1 MESNRSKNI
10 SIRYLLIFLACSLS
24 LSLRAEDIKIEGITY
39 RYEKGNS
46 EASVNGGDKSLNHVI
61 ILPSFICDGNSYKV
75 TSIGRSAFSGCSGLT
90 SVTIPNSVTSIG
102 QGAFSDCSGL
112 TSVTI
117 PNSVTSIGWS
127 AFRGCSGLTSVTIPN
142 SVTSIGYC
150 AFDGCSGLTSVTIP
164 NSVTSIGG
172 FAFADCSGLTSI
184 EIPNSVT
191 SIGDGT
197 ALMGCSRLYSI
208 KLPKCFPG
216 IYNKKWGSY
225 NLDGTNVYYL
235 AGEYEQKS
243 SDFPNLF
250 LRDDAENHK
259 RLWGI
264 AKIIKTSLTDSLEM
278 ANYLSGLTIT
288 NPRVL
293 IVPKGCYDYAVESIA
308 QEMEGLTI
316 IEDHNMQF
324 SITSWEDDLW
334 KLAQKAYA
342 QLNESSQLSSF
353 TYLRTDVQNRI
364 KNMLQDCTA
373 LQKGRE
379 KEGAFS
385 RYDVTYKC
393 LSLYNENLCL
403 MLPLLVNVQEL
414 NEWEELLYIDEKL
427 YSDFNMAYQDALCCI
442 NEHPLL
448 ISQEYKKMQMLYDA
462 ALAACNGIRNF
473 YSDLRNLLQLADS
486 LKKNEWYVKVP
497 DSQKTA
503 LDQAIEDAQTIVD
516 ESEYDASLQPIKTTL
531 QNVYDGVLA
540 WNRLNNLLQL
550 VDTLKKVVWYDK
562 VADAQK
568 AALDQAVGNVQTI
581 INEQKYEGNWV
592 QAETSLQSAYQSA
605 IISGFQE
612 LVSQVKSYTETDIAN
627 IYPYLD
633 GKKVLN
639 EVMAQAM
646 AELNTDN
653 YSSMLQIADSLQA
666 TFDNVKI
673 EAEKY
678 NAELQSAKQNANQL
692 VTDAITLQNETYKD
706 FYAYLDADIRNSLD
720 ETIKTAQ
727 QKVAGYDK
735 NAIVQATN
743 SLQAAYDNV
752 KTEAEK
758 YNAELQS
765 AKQNAN
771 QLLTNAHT
779 LLNETYKDIYA
790 YLDANNRSTLD
801 NAIKTTEQEIA
812 GYDKNEIVQATNSL
826 QTAYDNVKTEAENYN
841 AELQSA
847 KWNANQILTNAHTLQ
862 NETYKDIYI
871 YLDANNR
878 STLDNAIKTT
888 EQEIAGYDKNA
899 IMQAV
904 DNLEKAYKNI
914 CDDAKSYAD
923 NIRSKRIM
931 LFDEISKASQLK
943 NAQNETYFYRL
954 DEEFQNNYEQA
965 LQNANDCSDSYSI
978 TDVVKAK
985 ENLSEICSNI
995 LGMYDYMIK
1004 NDNLMTQLNEL
1015 PQKYPYS
1022 YEAIDSTYK
1031 KQIDKAIQNA
1041 SKKAAS
1047 IAQLQQAFQQMQLL
1061 YDSTLAMI
1069 NDLQDQHFDNNS
1081 LERISKL
1088 IGRNGMG
1095 RETFDMGFD
1104 YYSNGMVTDSS
1115 QVIYTN
1121 NNAFYTYLRLEE
1133 NYSRRLLQ
1141 KGDYVDIRL
1150 DNNLDHS
1157 CLMLVAKPDVSY
1169 SPMQL
1174 KVYFKNSIDN
1184 KWECIKNWEAT
1195 SDFLPLHGF
1204 TCVFDFNK
1212 ITKNINTKYMRL
1224 EYVGEKKCNM
1234 SYLMLYRRDDLMD
1247 DEDYQRCDSM
1257 IPLLRSQVEKN
1268 DVQRSLTK
1276 EMEELTSNFIDDAQG
1291 SATYVDFRQHAYA
1304 SFMPDEDIL
1313 ISDVAKDAN
1322 VICAVDGKVYRRTVE
1337 ANNDAYLVKGC
1348 PVILHGTLGSCINLQ
1363 RKFGGSLGQPVD
1375 TTGNILKISK
1385 ESDSVDGGYVFEQGK
1400 FNHTD
1405 YQVFENAGIAYFKFG
1420 NLNLGESFNIEE
1432 LEEVR
1437 PVVSPVSTVTDNHT
1451 ELRVYDIS
1459 GRYIPVKELGKLP
1472 AGAYIVNGKKVVVK

>member
-1 MESNRSKNI
+1 M
-10 SIRYLLIFLACSLS
+10 
-24 LSLRAEDIKIEGITY
+24 
-39 RYEKGNS
+39 
-46 EASVNGGDKSLNHVI
+46 
-61 ILPSFICDGNSYKV
+61 
-75 TSIGRSAFSGCSGLT
+75 TSIN
-90 SVTIPNSVTSIG
+90 IPNSVTSIG
-102 QGAFSDCSGL
+102 SDSFVGCRGL
-112 TSVTI
+112 TSI
-117 PNSVTSIGWS
+117 NLPNSVISIGDNAFLSCTSLTSIE
-127 AFRGCSGLTSVTIPN
+127 
-142 SVTSIGYC
+142 
-150 AFDGCSGLTSVTIP
+150 IP

-172 FAFADCSGLTSI
+172 RAFSNCSGLTSI

-191 SIGDGT
+191 SIADGT

-216 IYNKKWGSY
+216 IYTKWGSD

-243 SDFPNLF
+243 SDFPNLL
-250 LRDDAENHK
+250 LRDNAENHK
-259 RLWGI
+259 RLWDG
-264 AKIIKTSLTDSLEM
+264 AKIIKTSLTDSLEL

-288 NPRVL
+288 NPQVL
-293 IVPKGCYDYAVESIA
+293 IVPTGCHDYAVESLA
-308 QEMEGLTI
+308 RDFEGLSI
-316 IEDHNMQF
+316 IEDQNMQF

-334 KLAQKAYA
+334 KLAKGAYA
-342 QLNESSQLSSF
+342 QLNEITQSSSF
-353 TYLRTDVQNRI
+353 TSLRTDLQNRI
-364 KNMLQDCTA
+364 KDMLRDCTT
-373 LQKGRE
+373 LQKDRE
-379 KEGAFS
+379 KRGNFS
-385 RYDVTYKC
+385 RYNVTYTC

-403 MLPLLVNVQEL
+403 MLPLLLKAQEL
-414 NEWEELLYIDEKL
+414 HGEEELLYIDEKV
-427 YSDFNMAYQDALCCI
+427 YSDFNTAYQDAFNCI
-442 NEHPLL
+442 KEHPLL
-448 ISQEYKKMQMLYDA
+448 ITKQEIKKMQMSYDA

-497 DSQKTA
+497 DSQKAA
-503 LDQAIEDAQTIVD
+503 LNQAIEDAQTIVD
-516 ESEYDASLQPIKTTL
+516 EEEYDASLQSIKTTL

-581 INEQKYEGNWV
+581 INEQNYEGNWV

-605 IISGFQE
+605 IKTGFQE

-666 TFDNVKI
+666 TFDDVKI

-706 FYAYLDADIRNSLD
+706 IYAYLDADIRNSLDETIKTAQQKVAGYDKNAIVQATDSLQTAYGNVKIEAEKYNAELQSAKQNANQFVTDAITLQNETYKDIYAYLDADIRNSLD

-743 SLQAAYDNV
+743 SLQAACDNV
-752 KTEAEK
+752 KIEVEK

-765 AKQNAN
+765 AKQNARD
-771 QLLTNAHT
+771 LLSKAKSLRKASFSYKNYNYQDISPYLNAVT
-779 LLNETYKDIYA
+779 RETF
-790 YLDANNRSTLD
+790 D
-801 NAIKTTEQEIA
+801 NAIEMAEQEI
-812 GYDKNEIVQATNSL
+812 VS
-826 QTAYDNVKTEAENYN
+826 
-841 AELQSA
+841 
-847 KWNANQILTNAHTLQ
+847 
-862 NETYKDIYI
+862 
-871 YLDANNR
+871 
-878 STLDNAIKTT
+878 
-888 EQEIAGYDKNA
+888 YDKNA
-899 IMQAV
+899 IVQV
-904 DNLEKAYKNI
+904 TDDLREAYH
-914 CDDAKSYAD
+914 
-923 NIRSKRIM
+923 NIRNEADSYVSNLVNEKYG
-931 LFDEISKASQLK
+931 LSDEQNRAYELK
-943 NAQNETYFYRL
+943 NTTNETYFYRL

-965 LQNANDCSDSYSI
+965 LQNANDCSDSYSVA
-978 TDVVKAK
+978 DVVKAK

-1022 YEAIDSTYK
+1022 YETIDSTYK
-1031 KQIDKAIQNA
+1031 KQIDEAIQNA
-1041 SKKAAS
+1041 SKKATS
-1047 IAQLQQAFQQMQLL
+1047 IAQLQQTFQQMQLL
-1061 YDSTLAMI
+1061 YDSTLVLI
-1069 NDLQDQHFDNNS
+1069 NDLQDKHFDNNS
-1081 LERISKL
+1081 LERISNL
-1088 IGRNGMG
+1088 IYRNGMG
-1095 RETFDMGFD
+1095 RETFDMGYD
-1104 YYSNGMVTDSS
+1104 YYSYGMVTDFS
-1115 QVIYTN
+1115 QVISTN
-1121 NNAFYTYLRLEE
+1121 NNRFYTYLLLER
-1133 NYSRRLLQ
+1133 NYNSGSFLQ

-1157 CLMLVAKPDVSY
+1157 CLMLVAKPNDSY

-1195 SDFLPLHGF
+1195 SEFLPLHGF

-1212 ITKNINTKYMRL
+1212 ITKNIDTKYIRL
-1224 EYVGEKKCNM
+1224 EYVGEKKCDM
-1234 SYLMLYRRDDLMD
+1234 SYLMFYRRDDLMD
-1247 DEDYQRCDSM
+1247 DDDYQRCDSM
-1257 IPLLRSQVEKN
+1257 MPLLRSQVEKN

-1276 EMEELTSNFIDDAQG
+1276 EMEELTNNFIDDAQG
-1291 SATYVDFRQHAYA
+1291 SATFVDFRQHAYA

-1322 VICAVDGKVYRRTVE
+1322 VVCEVDGQVYRRKVT
-1337 ANNDAYLVKGC
+1337 ANDGAYLVKGS
-1348 PVILHGTLGSCINLQ
+1348 PVILHGSLGSCINLQ
-1363 RKFGGSLGQPVD
+1363 RKTGGILGQPVD

-1400 FNHTD
+1400 FYHTD

-1451 ELRVYDIS
+1451 ELRVYDVG
-1459 GRYIPVKELGKLP
+1459 GRYIPVKELDKLP

>member
-1 MESNRSKNI
+1 ME
-10 SIRYLLIFLACSLS
+10 Y
-24 LSLRAEDIKIEGITY
+24 
-39 RYEKGNS
+39 
-46 EASVNGGDKSLNHVI
+46 
-61 ILPSFICDGNSYKV
+61 
-75 TSIGRSAFSGCSGLT
+75 
-90 SVTIPNSVTSIG
+90 
-102 QGAFSDCSGL
+102 
-112 TSVTI
+112 
-117 PNSVTSIGWS
+117 
-127 AFRGCSGLTSVTIPN
+127 
-142 SVTSIGYC
+142 
-150 AFDGCSGLTSVTIP
+150 
-164 NSVTSIGG
+164 
-172 FAFADCSGLTSI
+172 
-184 EIPNSVT
+184 
-191 SIGDGT
+191 
-197 ALMGCSRLYSI
+197 
-208 KLPKCFPG
+208 
-216 IYNKKWGSY
+216 GSY

-243 SDFPNLF
+243 SDFPNLL
-250 LRDDAENHK
+250 LRDNAENHK
-259 RLWGI
+259 RLWDG
-264 AKIIKTSLTDSLEM
+264 AKIIKTSLTDSLEL

-288 NPRVL
+288 NPQVL
-293 IVPKGCYDYAVESIA
+293 IVPTGCYDYVVKSKTREF
-308 QEMEGLTI
+308 EGLTI

-324 SITSWEDDLW
+324 SITSWKDDLW

-353 TYLRTDVQNRI
+353 TSLRADLQNSI
-364 KNMLQDCTA
+364 KNMLQDCAA
-373 LQKGRE
+373 LQKDRE
-379 KEGAFS
+379 GGALS
-385 RYDVTYKC
+385 RYNVTYTC
-393 LSLYNENLCL
+393 LSLYDENLCL
-403 MLPLLVNVQEL
+403 MLSLLHKAQEL
-414 NEWEELLYIDEKL
+414 HGGEEFLYIDEKV
-427 YSDFNMAYQDALCCI
+427 YSDFNTAYQDAFNCI
-442 NEHPLL
+442 KEHPML
-448 ISQEYKKMQMLYDA
+448 ITKQEIKKMQGPYDA

-473 YSDLRNLLQLADS
+473 YTDLRNLLQLADS
-486 LKKNEWYVKVP
+486 LKNNEWYVKVP

-516 ESEYDASLQPIKTTL
+516 EGEYDASLQPIKTTL

-605 IISGFQE
+605 IKTGFQE

-653 YSSMLQIADSLQA
+653 YSSKLQIADSLQA
-666 TFDNVKI
+666 AYDNVKI

-692 VTDAITLQNETYKD
+692 VTDAFTLQNETYKDIYVYLDADIRKVLDGTIKTAQQKVVGYDKNAIVQATDSLQTAYDNVKIETEKYNTELQSAKQNANQFVTDAITLQNETYKD
-706 FYAYLDADIRNSLD
+706 IYAYLDADIRNSLD

-743 SLQAAYDNV
+743 SLQTACDNV
-752 KTEAEK
+752 KIEAEK

-765 AKQNAN
+765 AKQNARD
-771 QLLTNAHT
+771 LLSKAKSLRKASFSYKNYNYQDISPYLNA
-779 LLNETYKDIYA
+779 DIR
-790 YLDANNRSTLD
+790 NTFD
-801 NAIKTTEQEIA
+801 NAIEMAEQEI
-812 GYDKNEIVQATNSL
+812 VS
-826 QTAYDNVKTEAENYN
+826 
-841 AELQSA
+841 
-847 KWNANQILTNAHTLQ
+847 
-862 NETYKDIYI
+862 
-871 YLDANNR
+871 
-878 STLDNAIKTT
+878 
-888 EQEIAGYDKNA
+888 YDKNA
-899 IMQAV
+899 IVQAV
-904 DNLEKAYKNI
+904 DNLEKAYKNVY
-914 CDDAKSYAD
+914 DDAKSYANNISFEQNGLD
-923 NIRSKRIM
+923 NEKR
-931 LFDEISKASQLK
+931 KASQLK

-1004 NDNLMTQLNEL
+1004 SDNLIAQLNEL

-1047 IAQLQQAFQQMQLL
+1047 IAQLQQVFQQMQLL
-1061 YDSTLAMI
+1061 YDSTLVLI
-1069 NDLQDQHFDNNS
+1069 NDLQDKHFDNNS
-1081 LERISKL
+1081 LERISNL
-1088 IGRNGMG
+1088 IYRNGMG
-1095 RETFDMGFD
+1095 RETFDMGYD
-1104 YYSNGMVTDSS
+1104 YYSHGMVTDFS
-1115 QVIYTN
+1115 QVISTN
-1121 NNAFYTYLRLEE
+1121 NNRFYTYLLLERK
-1133 NYSRRLLQ
+1133 YDSGSFLQ

-1157 CLMLVAKPDVSY
+1157 CLMLVAKPNDSY

-1195 SDFLPLHGF
+1195 SEFLPLHGF

-1212 ITKNINTKYMRL
+1212 ITKNIDTKYIRL
-1224 EYVGEKKCNM
+1224 EYVGEKECDM
-1234 SYLMLYRRDDLMD
+1234 SYLMFYRRDDLMD
-1247 DEDYQRCDSM
+1247 DDDYQRCDSM

-1322 VICAVDGKVYRRTVE
+1322 VVCEVDGQVYRRTVT
-1337 ANNDAYLVKGC
+1337 ADDGACLVKGS
-1348 PVILHGTLGSCINLQ
+1348 PVILHGSLGSCINLQ
-1363 RKFGGSLGQPVD
+1363 RKSGGILGQPVD

-1400 FNHTD
+1400 FYHTD

-1437 PVVSPVSTVTDNHT
+1437 PVVSPVSTVTDNRT
-1451 ELRVYDIS
+1451 ELRVYDVS
-1459 GRYIPVKELGKLP
+1459 GRYIPVKELDKLP

>member
-1 MESNRSKNI
+1 M
-10 SIRYLLIFLACSLS
+10 
-24 LSLRAEDIKIEGITY
+24 
-39 RYEKGNS
+39 
-46 EASVNGGDKSLNHVI
+46 
-61 ILPSFICDGNSYKV
+61 
-75 TSIGRSAFSGCSGLT
+75 
-90 SVTIPNSVTSIG
+90 
-102 QGAFSDCSGL
+102 
-112 TSVTI
+112 
-117 PNSVTSIGWS
+117 
-127 AFRGCSGLTSVTIPN
+127 
-142 SVTSIGYC
+142 
-150 AFDGCSGLTSVTIP
+150 
-164 NSVTSIGG
+164 
-172 FAFADCSGLTSI
+172 TSI

-191 SIGDGT
+191 SIADGT

-216 IYNKKWGSY
+216 IYTKWGSD

-243 SDFPNLF
+243 SDFPNLL
-250 LRDDAENHK
+250 LRDDVENHK
-259 RLWGI
+259 RLWDG

-278 ANYLSGLTIT
+278 VNYLSGLTIT
-288 NPRVL
+288 NPQVL
-293 IVPKGCYDYAVESIA
+293 IVPKGCYDYAVESVA

-373 LQKGRE
+373 LQKDRE
-379 KEGAFS
+379 KEGALS

-427 YSDFNMAYQDALCCI
+427 YSDFNMAYQDALYCI

-448 ISQEYKKMQMLYDA
+448 IRQEYKKMQMSYDA

-473 YSDLRNLLQLADS
+473 YTDLRNLLQLADS

-503 LDQAIEDAQTIVD
+503 LDQAIENAQTIVD

-531 QNVYDGVLA
+531 QNAYDAVLA
-540 WNRLNNLLQL
+540 WNLNNLLQL
-550 VDTLKKVVWYDK
+550 ADTLKKTAWYGK

-568 AALDQAVGNVQTI
+568 TALDQAVRNVQTI
-581 INEQKYEGNWV
+581 VNEQNYEGNWV
-592 QAETSLQSAYQSA
+592 QAEASLQSAYQSA
-605 IISGFQE
+605 IKTGFQE

-639 EVMAQAM
+639 EVLAQAM

-653 YSSMLQIADSLQA
+653 YSGMLQTADSLQA
-666 TFDNVKI
+666 AYDNIKIEAEKYNQDLQSARQNANQLVTDAITLQNETYKDIYAYLDADIRNSLDETIKTVQQKIESRYKSAIVQATNSLQTAYDNVKI

-706 FYAYLDADIRNSLD
+706 IYAYLDADIRKVLDETIKTAQQKVAGYDKNAIVQATDSLQTAYDNVKIETEKYNTELQSAKQNANQFVTDAITLQNETYKDIYAYLDADIRNSLD

-743 SLQAAYDNV
+743 SLQAACDNV
-752 KTEAEK
+752 KIEVEK

-765 AKQNAN
+765 AKQNARD
-771 QLLTNAHT
+771 LLSKAKSLRKASFSYKNYNYQDISPYLNA
-779 LLNETYKDIYA
+779 DIR
-790 YLDANNRSTLD
+790 NTFD
-801 NAIKTTEQEIA
+801 NAIETAEQEI
-812 GYDKNEIVQATNSL
+812 VS
-826 QTAYDNVKTEAENYN
+826 
-841 AELQSA
+841 
-847 KWNANQILTNAHTLQ
+847 
-862 NETYKDIYI
+862 
-871 YLDANNR
+871 
-878 STLDNAIKTT
+878 
-888 EQEIAGYDKNA
+888 YDKNA
-899 IMQAV
+899 IVQV
-904 DNLEKAYKNI
+904 TDDLREAYH
-914 CDDAKSYAD
+914 
-923 NIRSKRIM
+923 NIRNEADSYVSNLVNEKYG
-931 LFDEISKASQLK
+931 LSDEQNRAYELK
-943 NAQNETYFYRL
+943 NTTNETYFYRL

-965 LQNANDCSDSYSI
+965 LQNANDCSDSYSVA
-978 TDVVKAK
+978 DVVKAK

-995 LGMYDYMIK
+995 WGMYDYMIK
-1004 NDNLMTQLNEL
+1004 SDNLIAQLNEL

-1195 SDFLPLHGF
+1195 SEFLPLHGF

-1276 EMEELTSNFIDDAQG
+1276 EMEELTNNFIDDAQG
-1291 SATYVDFRQHAYA
+1291 SATFVDFRQHAYA
-1304 SFMPDEDIL
+1304 SFMSDEDIL

-1322 VICAVDGKVYRRTVE
+1322 VICEVDGQVYRRTVE
-1337 ANNDAYLVKGC
+1337 ANNDAYLVKGS

-1363 RKFGGSLGQPVD
+1363 RKSGGTLGQPVD

>member
-1 MESNRSKNI
+1 M
-10 SIRYLLIFLACSLS
+10 
-24 LSLRAEDIKIEGITY
+24 
-39 RYEKGNS
+39 
-46 EASVNGGDKSLNHVI
+46 
-61 ILPSFICDGNSYKV
+61 
-75 TSIGRSAFSGCSGLT
+75 TSIGSDAFVGCRGLT
-90 SVTIPNSVTSIG
+90 SINLPNSVTSIG
-102 QGAFSDCSGL
+102 DNAFLSCTSL
-112 TSVTI
+112 TSI
-117 PNSVTSIGWS
+117 E
-127 AFRGCSGLTSVTIPN
+127 
-142 SVTSIGYC
+142 
-150 AFDGCSGLTSVTIP
+150 IP

-172 FAFADCSGLTSI
+172 RAFSNCSGLTSI

-191 SIGDGT
+191 SIADGT

-216 IYNKKWGSY
+216 IYTKWGSD

-243 SDFPNLF
+243 SDFPNLL
-250 LRDDAENHK
+250 LRDNAENHK
-259 RLWGI
+259 RLWDG
-264 AKIIKTSLTDSLEM
+264 AKIIKTSLTDSLEL

-288 NPRVL
+288 NPQVL
-293 IVPKGCYDYAVESIA
+293 IVPTGCHDYAVESLA
-308 QEMEGLTI
+308 RDFEGLSI
-316 IEDHNMQF
+316 IEDQNMQF

-334 KLAQKAYA
+334 KLAKGAYA
-342 QLNESSQLSSF
+342 QLNEITQSSSF
-353 TYLRTDVQNRI
+353 TSLRTDLQNRI
-364 KNMLQDCTA
+364 KDMLRDCTT
-373 LQKGRE
+373 LQKDRE
-379 KEGAFS
+379 KRGNFS
-385 RYDVTYKC
+385 RYNVTYTC

-403 MLPLLVNVQEL
+403 MLPLLLKAQEL
-414 NEWEELLYIDEKL
+414 HGEEELLYIDEKV
-427 YSDFNMAYQDALCCI
+427 YSDFNTAYQDAFNCI
-442 NEHPLL
+442 KEHPLL
-448 ISQEYKKMQMLYDA
+448 ITKQEIKKMQMSYDA

-497 DSQKTA
+497 DSQKAA
-503 LDQAIEDAQTIVD
+503 LNQAIEDAQTIVD
-516 ESEYDASLQPIKTTL
+516 EEEYDASLQSIKTTL

-581 INEQKYEGNWV
+581 VNEQNYEGNWV
-592 QAETSLQSAYQSA
+592 QAEASLQGAYQSA
-605 IISGFQE
+605 IKSGFQE
-612 LVSQVKSYTETDIAN
+612 LVSQVKSYTETDIVN

-706 FYAYLDADIRNSLD
+706 IYAYLDADIRNSLDETIKTAQQKVAGYDKNAIVQATDSLQTAYGNVKIEAEKYNAELQSAKQNANQFVTDAITLQNETYKDIYAYLDADIRNSLD

-743 SLQAAYDNV
+743 SLQAACDNV
-752 KTEAEK
+752 KIEVEK

-765 AKQNAN
+765 AKQNARD
-771 QLLTNAHT
+771 LLSKAKSLRKASFSYKNYNYQDISPYLNAVT
-779 LLNETYKDIYA
+779 RETF
-790 YLDANNRSTLD
+790 D
-801 NAIKTTEQEIA
+801 NAIEMAEQEI
-812 GYDKNEIVQATNSL
+812 VS
-826 QTAYDNVKTEAENYN
+826 
-841 AELQSA
+841 
-847 KWNANQILTNAHTLQ
+847 
-862 NETYKDIYI
+862 
-871 YLDANNR
+871 
-878 STLDNAIKTT
+878 
-888 EQEIAGYDKNA
+888 YDKNA
-899 IMQAV
+899 IVQV
-904 DNLEKAYKNI
+904 TDDLREAYH
-914 CDDAKSYAD
+914 
-923 NIRSKRIM
+923 NIRNEADSYVSNLVNEKYG
-931 LFDEISKASQLK
+931 LSDEQNRAYELK
-943 NAQNETYFYRL
+943 NTTNETYFYRL

-965 LQNANDCSDSYSI
+965 LQNANDCSDSYSVA
-978 TDVVKAK
+978 DVVKAK
-985 ENLSEICSNI
+985 EDLSEICSNI

-1022 YEAIDSTYK
+1022 YETIDSTYK
-1031 KQIDKAIQNA
+1031 KQIDEAIQNA
-1041 SKKAAS
+1041 SKKATS
-1047 IAQLQQAFQQMQLL
+1047 IAQLQQTFQQMQLL
-1061 YDSTLAMI
+1061 YDSTLVLI
-1069 NDLQDQHFDNNS
+1069 NDLQDKHFDNNS
-1081 LERISKL
+1081 LERISNL
-1088 IGRNGMG
+1088 IYRNGMG
-1095 RETFDMGFD
+1095 RETFDMGYD
-1104 YYSNGMVTDSS
+1104 YYSYGMVTDFS
-1115 QVIYTN
+1115 QVISTN
-1121 NNAFYTYLRLEE
+1121 NNRFYTYLLLER
-1133 NYSRRLLQ
+1133 NYNSGSFLQ

-1157 CLMLVAKPDVSY
+1157 CLMLVAKPNDSY

-1195 SDFLPLHGF
+1195 SEFLPLHGF

-1212 ITKNINTKYMRL
+1212 ITKNIDTKYIRL
-1224 EYVGEKKCNM
+1224 EYVGEKKCDM
-1234 SYLMLYRRDDLMD
+1234 SYLMFYRRDDLMD
-1247 DEDYQRCDSM
+1247 DDDYQRCDSM
-1257 IPLLRSQVEKN
+1257 MPLLRSQVEKN

-1276 EMEELTSNFIDDAQG
+1276 EMEELTNNFIDDAQG
-1291 SATYVDFRQHAYA
+1291 SATFVDFRQHAYA

-1322 VICAVDGKVYRRTVE
+1322 VVCEVDGQVYRRKVT
-1337 ANNDAYLVKGC
+1337 ANDGAYLVKGS
-1348 PVILHGTLGSCINLQ
+1348 PVILHGSLGSCINLQ
-1363 RKFGGSLGQPVD
+1363 RKTGGILGQPVD

-1400 FNHTD
+1400 FYHTD
-1405 YQVFENAGIAYFKFG
+1405 YQVFENAGIAYFKLG

-1437 PVVSPVSTVTDNHT
+1437 PVVSPVSPVTDNHA
-1451 ELRVYDIS
+1451 ELRVYDVS

-1472 AGAYIVNGKKVVVK
+1472 AGAYVVNGKKVVVK

>member
-1 MESNRSKNI
+1 M
-10 SIRYLLIFLACSLS
+10 
-24 LSLRAEDIKIEGITY
+24 
-39 RYEKGNS
+39 
-46 EASVNGGDKSLNHVI
+46 
-61 ILPSFICDGNSYKV
+61 
-75 TSIGRSAFSGCSGLT
+75 
-90 SVTIPNSVTSIG
+90 
-102 QGAFSDCSGL
+102 
-112 TSVTI
+112 
-117 PNSVTSIGWS
+117 
-127 AFRGCSGLTSVTIPN
+127 
-142 SVTSIGYC
+142 
-150 AFDGCSGLTSVTIP
+150 
-164 NSVTSIGG
+164 
-172 FAFADCSGLTSI
+172 TSI

-191 SIGDGT
+191 SIADGT

-216 IYNKKWGSY
+216 IYTKWGSD

-243 SDFPNLF
+243 SDFPNLL

-259 RLWGI
+259 RLWDG

-278 ANYLSGLTIT
+278 VNYLSGLTIT
-288 NPRVL
+288 NPQVL
-293 IVPKGCYDYAVESIA
+293 IVPKGCYDYAVESVA

-373 LQKGRE
+373 LQKDRE
-379 KEGAFS
+379 KEGALS

-427 YSDFNMAYQDALCCI
+427 YSDFNMAYQDALYCI

-448 ISQEYKKMQMLYDA
+448 IRQEYKKMQMSYDA

-473 YSDLRNLLQLADS
+473 YTDLRNLLQLADS

-503 LDQAIEDAQTIVD
+503 LDQAIENAQTIVD

-531 QNVYDGVLA
+531 QNAYDAVLT
-540 WNRLNNLLQL
+540 WNLNNLLQL
-550 VDTLKKVVWYDK
+550 ADTLKKTALYDK

-568 AALDQAVGNVQTI
+568 TALDQAVRNVQTI
-581 INEQKYEGNWV
+581 VNEQNYEGNWV
-592 QAETSLQSAYQSA
+592 QAEASLQGAYQSA
-605 IISGFQE
+605 IKSGFQE

-653 YSSMLQIADSLQA
+653 YSGMLQTADSLQA
-666 TFDNVKI
+666 AYDNIKIEAEKYNEDLQSARQNANQLVTDAITLQNETYKDIYAYLDADIRNSLDETIKTVQQKIESRYKSAIVQATNSLQTAYDNVKI

-692 VTDAITLQNETYKD
+692 VTDAFTLQNETYKDIYAYLDADIRKVLDGTIKTAQQKVAGYDKNAIVQATDSLQTAYDNVKIETEKYNTELQSAKQNANQFVTDAITLQNETYKD
-706 FYAYLDADIRNSLD
+706 IYAYLDADIRNSLD

-743 SLQAAYDNV
+743 SLQAACDNV
-752 KTEAEK
+752 KIEAEK

-765 AKQNAN
+765 AKQNARD
-771 QLLTNAHT
+771 LLSKAKSLRKASFSYKNYNYQDISPYLNA
-779 LLNETYKDIYA
+779 DIR
-790 YLDANNRSTLD
+790 NTFD
-801 NAIKTTEQEIA
+801 NAIEMAEQEI
-812 GYDKNEIVQATNSL
+812 VS
-826 QTAYDNVKTEAENYN
+826 
-841 AELQSA
+841 
-847 KWNANQILTNAHTLQ
+847 
-862 NETYKDIYI
+862 
-871 YLDANNR
+871 
-878 STLDNAIKTT
+878 
-888 EQEIAGYDKNA
+888 YDKNA
-899 IMQAV
+899 IVQAV
-904 DNLEKAYKNI
+904 DNLEKAYKNVY
-914 CDDAKSYAD
+914 DDAKSYANNISFEQNGLD
-923 NIRSKRIM
+923 NEKR
-931 LFDEISKASQLK
+931 KASQLK

-965 LQNANDCSDSYSI
+965 LQNANDCSDSYSVA
-978 TDVVKAK
+978 DVVKAK
-985 ENLSEICSNI
+985 EDLSEICSNI

-1004 NDNLMTQLNEL
+1004 SDNLIAQLNEL

-1047 IAQLQQAFQQMQLL
+1047 IAQLQQVFQQMQLL
-1061 YDSTLAMI
+1061 YDSTLVLI
-1069 NDLQDQHFDNNS
+1069 NDLQDKHFDNNS
-1081 LERISKL
+1081 LERISNL
-1088 IGRNGMG
+1088 IYRNGMG
-1095 RETFDMGFD
+1095 RETFDMGYD
-1104 YYSNGMVTDSS
+1104 YYSHGMVTDFS
-1115 QVIYTN
+1115 QVISTN
-1121 NNAFYTYLRLEE
+1121 NNRFYTYLLLERK
-1133 NYSRRLLQ
+1133 YDSGSFLQ

-1157 CLMLVAKPDVSY
+1157 CLMLVAKPNDSY

-1195 SDFLPLHGF
+1195 SEFLPLHGF

-1212 ITKNINTKYMRL
+1212 ITKNIDTKYIRL
-1224 EYVGEKKCNM
+1224 EYVGEKECDM
-1234 SYLMLYRRDDLMD
+1234 SYLMFYRRDDLMD
-1247 DEDYQRCDSM
+1247 DDDYQRCDSM

-1276 EMEELTSNFIDDAQG
+1276 EMEELTNNFIDDAQG
-1291 SATYVDFRQHAYA
+1291 SATFVDFRQHAYA

-1322 VICAVDGKVYRRTVE
+1322 VICEVDGQVYRRTVE
-1337 ANNDAYLVKGC
+1337 ANNDAYLVKGS
-1348 PVILHGTLGSCINLQ
+1348 PVILHGTLGNCINLQ
-1363 RKFGGSLGQPVD
+1363 RKSGGTLGQPVD

-1400 FNHTD
+1400 FYHTD

-1451 ELRVYDIS
+1451 ELRVYDVS

>member
-1 MESNRSKNI
+1 M
-10 SIRYLLIFLACSLS
+10 
-24 LSLRAEDIKIEGITY
+24 
-39 RYEKGNS
+39 
-46 EASVNGGDKSLNHVI
+46 
-61 ILPSFICDGNSYKV
+61 
-75 TSIGRSAFSGCSGLT
+75 
-90 SVTIPNSVTSIG
+90 
-102 QGAFSDCSGL
+102 
-112 TSVTI
+112 
-117 PNSVTSIGWS
+117 
-127 AFRGCSGLTSVTIPN
+127 
-142 SVTSIGYC
+142 
-150 AFDGCSGLTSVTIP
+150 
-164 NSVTSIGG
+164 
-172 FAFADCSGLTSI
+172 
-184 EIPNSVT
+184 
-191 SIGDGT
+191 
-197 ALMGCSRLYSI
+197 
-208 KLPKCFPG
+208 
-216 IYNKKWGSY
+216 
-225 NLDGTNVYYL
+225 YYL

-243 SDFPNLF
+243 SDFPNLL

-259 RLWGI
+259 RLWDG
-264 AKIIKTSLTDSLEM
+264 AKIIKTSLTDSLEL

-288 NPRVL
+288 HPQVL
-293 IVPKGCYDYAVESIA
+293 IVPTGCYDYVVKSKAREF
-308 QEMEGLTI
+308 EGLTI

-324 SITSWEDDLW
+324 SITSWKDDLW

-353 TYLRTDVQNRI
+353 TSLRADLQNSI
-364 KNMLQDCTA
+364 KSMLQDCAA
-373 LQKGRE
+373 LQKDRE
-379 KEGAFS
+379 GGALS
-385 RYDVTYKC
+385 RYNVTYTC
-393 LSLYNENLCL
+393 LSLYDENLCL
-403 MLPLLVNVQEL
+403 MLSLLHKAQNL
-414 NEWEELLYIDEKL
+414 HGEEEFLYIDEKV
-427 YSDFNMAYQDALCCI
+427 YSDFNTTYQDAFNCI
-442 NEHPLL
+442 KEHPLL
-448 ISQEYKKMQMLYDA
+448 ITKQEIKKMQMSYDA
-462 ALAACNGIRNF
+462 ALAACNEIKNF
-473 YSDLRNLLQLADS
+473 YPDLINLLQLADS

-497 DSQKTA
+497 DSQKIA
-503 LDQAIEDAQTIVD
+503 LDQAIEDAQTIV
-516 ESEYDASLQPIKTTL
+516 EEEEYDASLQPIKTTL

-646 AELNTDN
+646 AELNTGN

-678 NAELQSAKQNANQL
+678 NAELQSVKQNANQL

-706 FYAYLDADIRNSLD
+706 IYAYLDADIRKVLDETIKTAQQKVAGYDKNAIVQATDSLQTAYDNVKIETEKYNTELQSAKQNANQFVTDAITLQNETYKDIYAYLDADIRNSLD

-743 SLQAAYDNV
+743 SLQ
-752 KTEAEK
+752 
-758 YNAELQS
+758 
-765 AKQNAN
+765 
-771 QLLTNAHT
+771 
-779 LLNETYKDIYA
+779 
-790 YLDANNRSTLD
+790 
-801 NAIKTTEQEIA
+801 
-812 GYDKNEIVQATNSL
+812 
-826 QTAYDNVKTEAENYN
+826 TAYDNVKTEAENYN

-847 KWNANQILTNAHTLQ
+847 KWNANQLLTNAHTLQ

-943 NAQNETYFYRL
+943 NAQNETCFYRL
-954 DEEFQNNYEQA
+954 DEEIQNNYEQA
-965 LQNANDCSDSYSI
+965 LQNANDCSDSYSVA
-978 TDVVKAK
+978 DVVKAK
-985 ENLSEICSNI
+985 EDLSEICSNI

-1157 CLMLVAKPDVSY
+1157 CLMLVAKPHVSY

-1195 SDFLPLHGF
+1195 TETLPLHGF

-1212 ITKNINTKYMRL
+1212 VTKNINTKYIRL
-1224 EYVGEKKCNM
+1224 EYVGEKKSDM

-1276 EMEELTSNFIDDAQG
+1276 EMEELTNNFIDDAQG
-1291 SATYVDFRQHAYA
+1291 SATFVDFRQHAYA
-1304 SFMPDEDIL
+1304 SFMSDEDIL

-1322 VICAVDGKVYRRTVE
+1322 VICEVDGQVYRRTVE
-1337 ANNDAYLVKGC
+1337 ANNDAYLVKGS

-1363 RKFGGSLGQPVD
+1363 RKTGGTLGQPVD

-1459 GRYIPVKELGKLP
+1459 GRYIPVKELDKLP

>member
-1 MESNRSKNI
+1 M
-10 SIRYLLIFLACSLS
+10 
-24 LSLRAEDIKIEGITY
+24 
-39 RYEKGNS
+39 
-46 EASVNGGDKSLNHVI
+46 
-61 ILPSFICDGNSYKV
+61 
-75 TSIGRSAFSGCSGLT
+75 TSIA
-90 SVTIPNSVTSIG
+90 
-102 QGAFSDCSGL
+102 
-112 TSVTI
+112 
-117 PNSVTSIGWS
+117 
-127 AFRGCSGLTSVTIPN
+127 
-142 SVTSIGYC
+142 
-150 AFDGCSGLTSVTIP
+150 
-164 NSVTSIGG
+164 
-172 FAFADCSGLTSI
+172 
-184 EIPNSVT
+184 
-191 SIGDGT
+191 DGT

-216 IYNKKWGSY
+216 IYTKWGSD

-243 SDFPNLF
+243 SDFPNLL

-259 RLWGI
+259 RLWDG

-278 ANYLSGLTIT
+278 VNYLSGLTIT
-288 NPRVL
+288 NPQVL
-293 IVPKGCYDYAVESIA
+293 IVPKGCYDYAVESVA

-373 LQKGRE
+373 LQKDRE
-379 KEGAFS
+379 KEGALS

-427 YSDFNMAYQDALCCI
+427 YSDFNMAYQDALYCI

-448 ISQEYKKMQMLYDA
+448 IRQEYKKMQMSYDA

-473 YSDLRNLLQLADS
+473 YTDLRNLLQLADS

-503 LDQAIEDAQTIVD
+503 LDQAIENAQTIVD

-531 QNVYDGVLA
+531 QNAYDAVLT
-540 WNRLNNLLQL
+540 WNLNNLLQL
-550 VDTLKKVVWYDK
+550 ADTLKKTALYDK

-568 AALDQAVGNVQTI
+568 TALDQAVRNVQTI
-581 INEQKYEGNWV
+581 VNEQNYEGNWV
-592 QAETSLQSAYQSA
+592 QAEASLQGAYQSA
-605 IISGFQE
+605 IKSGFQE

-653 YSSMLQIADSLQA
+653 YSGMLQTADSLQA
-666 TFDNVKI
+666 AYDNIKIEAEKYNEDLQSARQNANQLVTDAITLQNETYKDIYAYLDADIRNSLDETIKTVQQKIESRYKSAIVQATNSLQTAYDNVKI

-692 VTDAITLQNETYKD
+692 VTDAFTLQNETYKDIYAYLDADIRKVLDGTIKTAQQKVVGYDKNAIVQATDSLQTAYDNVKIETEKYNTELQSAKQDANQFVTDAITLQNETYKD
-706 FYAYLDADIRNSLD
+706 IYAYLDADIRNSLD

-743 SLQAAYDNV
+743 SLQTACDNV
-752 KTEAEK
+752 KIEAEK

-765 AKQNAN
+765 AKQNARD
-771 QLLTNAHT
+771 LLSKAKSLRKASFSYKNYNYQDISPYLNA
-779 LLNETYKDIYA
+779 DIR
-790 YLDANNRSTLD
+790 NTFD
-801 NAIKTTEQEIA
+801 NAIEMAEQEI
-812 GYDKNEIVQATNSL
+812 VS
-826 QTAYDNVKTEAENYN
+826 
-841 AELQSA
+841 
-847 KWNANQILTNAHTLQ
+847 
-862 NETYKDIYI
+862 
-871 YLDANNR
+871 
-878 STLDNAIKTT
+878 
-888 EQEIAGYDKNA
+888 YDKNA
-899 IMQAV
+899 IVQAV
-904 DNLEKAYKNI
+904 DNLEKAYKNVY
-914 CDDAKSYAD
+914 DDAKSYANNISFEQNGLD
-923 NIRSKRIM
+923 NEKR
-931 LFDEISKASQLK
+931 KASQLK

-965 LQNANDCSDSYSI
+965 LQNANDCSDSYSVA
-978 TDVVKAK
+978 DVVKAK
-985 ENLSEICSNI
+985 EDLSEICSNI

-1004 NDNLMTQLNEL
+1004 SDNLIAQLNEL

-1031 KQIDKAIQNA
+1031 KQIDEAIQNA
-1041 SKKAAS
+1041 SKKATS
-1047 IAQLQQAFQQMQLL
+1047 VAQLQQTFQQMQLL
-1061 YDSTLAMI
+1061 YDSTLVLI
-1069 NDLQDQHFDNNS
+1069 NDLQDKHFDNNS
-1081 LERISKL
+1081 LERISNL
-1088 IGRNGMG
+1088 IYRNGMG
-1095 RETFDMGFD
+1095 RETFDMGYD
-1104 YYSNGMVTDSS
+1104 YYSHGMVTDFS
-1115 QVIYTN
+1115 QVISTN
-1121 NNAFYTYLRLEE
+1121 NNRFYTYLLLERK
-1133 NYSRRLLQ
+1133 YDSGSFLQ

-1157 CLMLVAKPDVSY
+1157 CLMLVAKPNDSY

-1195 SDFLPLHGF
+1195 SEFLPLHGF

-1276 EMEELTSNFIDDAQG
+1276 EMEELTNNFIDDAQG
-1291 SATYVDFRQHAYA
+1291 SATFVDFRQHAYA
-1304 SFMPDEDIL
+1304 SFMSDEDIL

-1322 VICAVDGKVYRRTVE
+1322 VICEVDGQVYRRTVE
-1337 ANNDAYLVKGC
+1337 ANNDAYLVKGS

-1363 RKFGGSLGQPVD
+1363 RKSGGTLGQPVD

>member
-1 MESNRSKNI
+1 MI
-10 SIRYLLIFLACSLS
+10 SIGDNAFLSCTSL
-24 LSLRAEDIKIEGITY
+24 
-39 RYEKGNS
+39 
-46 EASVNGGDKSLNHVI
+46 
-61 ILPSFICDGNSYKV
+61 
-75 TSIGRSAFSGCSGLT
+75 TSIE
-90 SVTIPNSVTSIG
+90 
-102 QGAFSDCSGL
+102 
-112 TSVTI
+112 
-117 PNSVTSIGWS
+117 
-127 AFRGCSGLTSVTIPN
+127 
-142 SVTSIGYC
+142 
-150 AFDGCSGLTSVTIP
+150 IP

-172 FAFADCSGLTSI
+172 RAFSNCSGLTSI

-191 SIGDGT
+191 SIADGT

-216 IYNKKWGSY
+216 IYTKWGSD

-243 SDFPNLF
+243 SDFPNLL
-250 LRDDAENHK
+250 LRDNAENHK
-259 RLWGI
+259 RLWDG
-264 AKIIKTSLTDSLEM
+264 AKIIKTSLTDSLEL

-288 NPRVL
+288 NPQVL
-293 IVPKGCYDYAVESIA
+293 IVPTGCHDYAVESLA
-308 QEMEGLTI
+308 RDFEGLSI
-316 IEDHNMQF
+316 IEDQNMQF

-334 KLAQKAYA
+334 KLAKGAYA
-342 QLNESSQLSSF
+342 QLNEITQSSSF
-353 TYLRTDVQNRI
+353 TSLRTDLQNRI
-364 KNMLQDCTA
+364 KDMLRDCTT
-373 LQKGRE
+373 LQKDRE
-379 KEGAFS
+379 KRGNFS
-385 RYDVTYKC
+385 RYNVTYTC

-403 MLPLLVNVQEL
+403 MLPLLLKAQEL
-414 NEWEELLYIDEKL
+414 HGEEELLYIDEKV
-427 YSDFNMAYQDALCCI
+427 YSDFNTAYQDAFNCI
-442 NEHPLL
+442 KEHPLL
-448 ISQEYKKMQMLYDA
+448 ITKQEIKKMQMSYDA

-497 DSQKTA
+497 DSQKAA
-503 LDQAIEDAQTIVD
+503 LNQAIEDAQTIVD
-516 ESEYDASLQPIKTTL
+516 EEEYDASLQSIKTTL

-581 INEQKYEGNWV
+581 INEQNYEGNWV

-605 IISGFQE
+605 IKTGFQE

-666 TFDNVKI
+666 TFDDVKI

-706 FYAYLDADIRNSLD
+706 IYAYLNADIRKVLDETIKTAQQKVAGYDKNAIVQATDSLQTAYGNVKIEAEKYNAELQSAKQNANQFVTDAITLQNETYKDIYAYLNADIRKVLD

-743 SLQAAYDNV
+743 SLQAACDNV
-752 KTEAEK
+752 KIEVEK

-765 AKQNAN
+765 AKQNARD
-771 QLLTNAHT
+771 LLSKAKSLRKASFSYKNYNYQDISPYLNAVT
-779 LLNETYKDIYA
+779 RETF
-790 YLDANNRSTLD
+790 D
-801 NAIKTTEQEIA
+801 NAIEMAEQEI
-812 GYDKNEIVQATNSL
+812 VS
-826 QTAYDNVKTEAENYN
+826 
-841 AELQSA
+841 
-847 KWNANQILTNAHTLQ
+847 
-862 NETYKDIYI
+862 
-871 YLDANNR
+871 
-878 STLDNAIKTT
+878 
-888 EQEIAGYDKNA
+888 YDKNA
-899 IMQAV
+899 IVQV
-904 DNLEKAYKNI
+904 TDDLREAYH
-914 CDDAKSYAD
+914 
-923 NIRSKRIM
+923 NIRNEADSYVSNLVNEKYG
-931 LFDEISKASQLK
+931 LSDEQNRAYELK
-943 NAQNETYFYRL
+943 NTTNETYFYRL

-965 LQNANDCSDSYSI
+965 LQNANDCSDSYSVA
-978 TDVVKAK
+978 DVVKAK

-1022 YEAIDSTYK
+1022 YETIDSTYK
-1031 KQIDKAIQNA
+1031 KQIDEAIQNA
-1041 SKKAAS
+1041 SKKATS
-1047 IAQLQQAFQQMQLL
+1047 IAQLQQTFQQMQLL
-1061 YDSTLAMI
+1061 YDSTLVLI
-1069 NDLQDQHFDNNS
+1069 NDLQDKHFDNNS
-1081 LERISKL
+1081 LERISNL
-1088 IGRNGMG
+1088 IYRNGMG
-1095 RETFDMGFD
+1095 RETFDMGYD
-1104 YYSNGMVTDSS
+1104 YYSYGMVTDFS
-1115 QVIYTN
+1115 QVISTN
-1121 NNAFYTYLRLEE
+1121 NNRFYTYLLLER
-1133 NYSRRLLQ
+1133 NYNSGSFLQ

-1157 CLMLVAKPDVSY
+1157 CLMLVAKPNDSY

-1195 SDFLPLHGF
+1195 SEFLPLHGF

-1212 ITKNINTKYMRL
+1212 ITKNIDTKYIRL
-1224 EYVGEKKCNM
+1224 EYVGEKKCDM
-1234 SYLMLYRRDDLMD
+1234 SYLMFYRRDDLMD
-1247 DEDYQRCDSM
+1247 DDDYQRCDSM
-1257 IPLLRSQVEKN
+1257 MPLLRSQVEKN

-1276 EMEELTSNFIDDAQG
+1276 EMEELTNNFIDDAQG
-1291 SATYVDFRQHAYA
+1291 SATFVDFRQHAYA

-1322 VICAVDGKVYRRTVE
+1322 VVCEVDGQVYRRKVT
-1337 ANNDAYLVKGC
+1337 ANDGAYLVKGS
-1348 PVILHGTLGSCINLQ
+1348 PVILHGSLGSCINLQ
-1363 RKFGGSLGQPVD
+1363 RKTGGILGQPVD

-1400 FNHTD
+1400 FYHTD

-1451 ELRVYDIS
+1451 ELRVYDVG
-1459 GRYIPVKELGKLP
+1459 GRYIPVKELDKLP

>member
-1 MESNRSKNI
+1 MKNNRYSI
-10 SIRYLLIFLACSLS
+10 SIRHALMLLVLLLGFPYFGYAEYDIWEDVDEDGLHYQINVTQGYAECYGYGVSGNIVIPSSIFYKT
-24 LSLRAEDIKIEGITY
+24 RNKYYPVTQIG
-39 RYEKGNS
+39 RFQ
-46 EASVNGGDKSLNHVI
+46 GDSI
-61 ILPSFICDGNSYKV
+61 
-75 TSIGRSAFSGCSGLT
+75 TSITIPESVTTICSSAFWGCSGLT
-90 SVTIPNSVTSIG
+90 SIEIPNSVTTIG
-102 QGAFSDCSGL
+102 SNAFY
-112 TSVTI
+112 
-117 PNSVTSIGWS
+117 
-127 AFRGCSGLTSVTIPN
+127 GCSGLTSIKIPN
-142 SVTSIGYC
+142 GVASIGDY
-150 AFDGCSGLTSVTIP
+150 AFYG
-164 NSVTSIGG
+164 
-172 FAFADCSGLTSI
+172 CSGLTSI

-191 SIGDGT
+191 SIADGT

-216 IYNKKWGSY
+216 IYTKWGSD

-243 SDFPNLF
+243 SDFPNLL
-250 LRDDAENHK
+250 LRDDTENHK
-259 RLWGI
+259 RLWDG
-264 AKIIKTSLTDSLEM
+264 AKIIKTSLTDSLEL

-288 NPRVL
+288 NPQVL
-293 IVPKGCYDYAVESIA
+293 IVPTGCYDYVVESVA
-308 QEMEGLTI
+308 QEMEGLSI
-316 IEDHNMQF
+316 IEDQNMQF

-334 KLAQKAYA
+334 KLAKGAYA
-342 QLNESSQLSSF
+342 QLNEITQLSSF
-353 TYLRTDVQNRI
+353 TSLKTDLQNRI
-364 KNMLQDCTA
+364 KDMLRDCTT
-373 LQKGRE
+373 LQKDRE
-379 KEGAFS
+379 KKGNFS
-385 RYDVTYKC
+385 RYNVTYTC

-403 MLPLLVNVQEL
+403 MLPLLLKAQEL
-414 NEWEELLYIDEKL
+414 HGEEELLYIDEKV
-427 YSDFNMAYQDALCCI
+427 YSDFNTVYQDAFNCI
-442 NEHPLL
+442 KEHPLL
-448 ISQEYKKMQMLYDA
+448 ITKQEIKKMQMSYDA

-486 LKKNEWYVKVP
+486 LKNNEWYVKVP

-516 ESEYDASLQPIKTTL
+516 EGEYDASLQPIKTTL

-568 AALDQAVGNVQTI
+568 TALDQAVGNVQTI
-581 INEQKYEGNWV
+581 INEQNYEGNWV

-666 TFDNVKI
+666 AYDNVKI

-706 FYAYLDADIRNSLD
+706 IYAYLDADTRNAFNGSI
-720 ETIKTAQ
+720 ETTE

-735 NAIVQATN
+735 NEIVQATN
-743 SLQAAYDNV
+743 SLQTAYDNV
-752 KTEAEK
+752 KIETEK
-758 YNAELQS
+758 YNTELQS

-779 LLNETYKDIYA
+779 LQNETYKDIYI

-826 QTAYDNVKTEAENYN
+826 QAACDNVKTEAENYN

-847 KWNANQILTNAHTLQ
+847 KWNANQLLTNAHTLQ

-965 LQNANDCSDSYSI
+965 LQNANDCSDSYSVA
-978 TDVVKAK
+978 DVVKAK
-985 ENLSEICSNI
+985 EDLSEICSNI

-1004 NDNLMTQLNEL
+1004 SDNLIAQLNEL

-1031 KQIDKAIQNA
+1031 KQIDEAIQNA
-1041 SKKAAS
+1041 SKKATS
-1047 IAQLQQAFQQMQLL
+1047 IAQLQQTFQQMQLL
-1061 YDSTLAMI
+1061 YDSTLVLI
-1069 NDLQDQHFDNNS
+1069 NDLQDKHFDNNS
-1081 LERISKL
+1081 LERISNL
-1088 IGRNGMG
+1088 IYRNGMG
-1095 RETFDMGFD
+1095 RETFDMGYD
-1104 YYSNGMVTDSS
+1104 YYSHGMVTDFS
-1115 QVIYTN
+1115 QVISTN
-1121 NNAFYTYLRLEE
+1121 NNHFYTYLLLERK
-1133 NYSRRLLQ
+1133 YDSGSFLQ

-1157 CLMLVAKPDVSY
+1157 CLMLVAKPNDSY

-1195 SDFLPLHGF
+1195 SEFLPLHGF

-1212 ITKNINTKYMRL
+1212 ITKNIDTKYIRL
-1224 EYVGEKKCNM
+1224 EYVGEKECDM
-1234 SYLMLYRRDDLMD
+1234 SYLMFYRRDDLMD
-1247 DEDYQRCDSM
+1247 DDDYQRCDSM

-1322 VICAVDGKVYRRTVE
+1322 VVCEVDGQVYRRTVE
-1337 ANNDAYLVKGC
+1337 ANNDAYLVKGS
-1348 PVILHGTLGSCINLQ
+1348 PVILHGSLGSCINLQ
-1363 RKFGGSLGQPVD
+1363 RKSGGILGQPVD

-1400 FNHTD
+1400 FYHTD

-1451 ELRVYDIS
+1451 ELRVYDVS
-1459 GRYIPVKELGKLP
+1459 GRYIPVKELDKLP

>member
-1 MESNRSKNI
+1 MESSRKKNI
-10 SIRYLLIFLACSLS
+10 SIRCLLIFLACSLS
-24 LSLRAEDIKIEGITY
+24 LSLRAEDIKIDGITY

-46 EASVNGGDKSLNHVI
+46 EASVSEGDKSLISHVI

-75 TSIGRSAFSGCSGLT
+75 TSIGRSAFKDCSGLTSIEIPNSVTSIGNEAFSGCSGLT

-102 QGAFSDCSGL
+102 EFAFNSCSGLTSVTIPNSVTTIGFAAFSGCSGLTSVTIPNSVTTIGTLAFSGCSGLTSIEIPNGVTSIHLHAFSDCSGL

-117 PNSVTSIGWS
+117 PNSVS
-127 AFRGCSGLTSVTIPN
+127 
-142 SVTSIGYC
+142 
-150 AFDGCSGLTSVTIP
+150 
-164 NSVTSIGG
+164 SIGG
-172 FAFADCSGLTSI
+172 GAFANCSGLTSI

-191 SIGDGT
+191 SIADGT

-216 IYNKKWGSY
+216 IYTKWGSD

-243 SDFPNLF
+243 SDFPNLL

-259 RLWGI
+259 RLWDG

-278 ANYLSGLTIT
+278 VNYLSGLTIT
-288 NPRVL
+288 NPQVL
-293 IVPKGCYDYAVESIA
+293 IVPKGCYDYAVESVA

-373 LQKGRE
+373 LQKDRE
-379 KEGAFS
+379 KEGALS

-427 YSDFNMAYQDALCCI
+427 YSDFNMAYQDALYCI

-448 ISQEYKKMQMLYDA
+448 IRQEYKKMQMSYDA

-473 YSDLRNLLQLADS
+473 YTDLRNLLQLADS

-503 LDQAIEDAQTIVD
+503 LDQAIENAQTIVD

-531 QNVYDGVLA
+531 QNAYDAVLT
-540 WNRLNNLLQL
+540 WNLNNLLQL
-550 VDTLKKVVWYDK
+550 ADTLKKTALYDK

-568 AALDQAVGNVQTI
+568 TALDQAVRNVQTI
-581 INEQKYEGNWV
+581 VNEQNYEGNWV
-592 QAETSLQSAYQSA
+592 QAEASLQGAYQSA
-605 IISGFQE
+605 IKSGFQE

-653 YSSMLQIADSLQA
+653 YSGMLQTADSLQA
-666 TFDNVKI
+666 AYDNIKIEAEKYNEDLQSARQNANQLVTDAITLQNETYKDIYAYLDADIRNSLDETIKTVQQKIESRYKSAIVQATNSLQTAYDNVKI

-692 VTDAITLQNETYKD
+692 VTDAFTLQNETYKDIYAYLDADIRKVLDGTIKTAQQKVAGYDKNAIVQATDSLQTAYDNVKIETEKYNTELQSAKQNANQFVTDAITLQNETYKD
-706 FYAYLDADIRNSLD
+706 IYAYLDADIRNSLD

-743 SLQAAYDNV
+743 SLQAACDNV
-752 KTEAEK
+752 KIEAEK

-765 AKQNAN
+765 AKQNARD
-771 QLLTNAHT
+771 LLSKAKSLRKASFSYKNYNYQDISPYLNA
-779 LLNETYKDIYA
+779 DIR
-790 YLDANNRSTLD
+790 NTFD
-801 NAIKTTEQEIA
+801 NAIEMAEQEI
-812 GYDKNEIVQATNSL
+812 VS
-826 QTAYDNVKTEAENYN
+826 
-841 AELQSA
+841 
-847 KWNANQILTNAHTLQ
+847 
-862 NETYKDIYI
+862 
-871 YLDANNR
+871 
-878 STLDNAIKTT
+878 
-888 EQEIAGYDKNA
+888 YDKNA
-899 IMQAV
+899 IVQV
-904 DNLEKAYKNI
+904 TDDLREAYH
-914 CDDAKSYAD
+914 
-923 NIRSKRIM
+923 NIRNEADSYVSNLVNEKYG
-931 LFDEISKASQLK
+931 LSDEQNRAYELK
-943 NAQNETYFYRL
+943 NTTNETYFYRL

-965 LQNANDCSDSYSI
+965 LQNANDCSDSYSVA
-978 TDVVKAK
+978 DVVKAK

-995 LGMYDYMIK
+995 FGMYDYMIK
-1004 NDNLMTQLNEL
+1004 NDNLIAQLNEL

-1047 IAQLQQAFQQMQLL
+1047 IAQLQQVFQQMQLL
-1061 YDSTLAMI
+1061 YDSTLVLI
-1069 NDLQDQHFDNNS
+1069 NDLQDKHFDNNS
-1081 LERISKL
+1081 LERISNL
-1088 IGRNGMG
+1088 IYRNGMG
-1095 RETFDMGFD
+1095 RETFDMGYD
-1104 YYSNGMVTDSS
+1104 YYSHGMVTDFS
-1115 QVIYTN
+1115 QVISTN
-1121 NNAFYTYLRLEE
+1121 NNRFYTYLLLERK
-1133 NYSRRLLQ
+1133 YDSGSFLQ

-1150 DNNLDHS
+1150 DNN
-1157 CLMLVAKPDVSY
+1157 
-1169 SPMQL
+1169 
-1174 KVYFKNSIDN
+1174 
-1184 KWECIKNWEAT
+1184 
-1195 SDFLPLHGF
+1195 
-1204 TCVFDFNK
+1204 
-1212 ITKNINTKYMRL
+1212 
-1224 EYVGEKKCNM
+1224 
-1234 SYLMLYRRDDLMD
+1234 
-1247 DEDYQRCDSM
+1247 
-1257 IPLLRSQVEKN
+1257 
-1268 DVQRSLTK
+1268 
-1276 EMEELTSNFIDDAQG
+1276 
-1291 SATYVDFRQHAYA
+1291 A
-1304 SFMPDEDIL
+1304 S
-1313 ISDVAKDAN
+1313 S
-1322 VICAVDGKVYRRTVE
+1322 R
-1337 ANNDAYLVKGC
+1337 
-1348 PVILHGTLGSCINLQ
+1348 
-1363 RKFGGSLGQPVD
+1363 
-1375 TTGNILKISK
+1375 
-1385 ESDSVDGGYVFEQGK
+1385 
-1400 FNHTD
+1400 
-1405 YQVFENAGIAYFKFG
+1405 
-1420 NLNLGESFNIEE
+1420 
-1432 LEEVR
+1432 
-1437 PVVSPVSTVTDNHT
+1437 
-1451 ELRVYDIS
+1451 
-1459 GRYIPVKELGKLP
+1459 
-1472 AGAYIVNGKKVVVK
+1472 

>member
-1 MESNRSKNI
+1 M
-10 SIRYLLIFLACSLS
+10 
-24 LSLRAEDIKIEGITY
+24 
-39 RYEKGNS
+39 
-46 EASVNGGDKSLNHVI
+46 
-61 ILPSFICDGNSYKV
+61 
-75 TSIGRSAFSGCSGLT
+75 TSIN
-90 SVTIPNSVTSIG
+90 IPNSVTSIG
-102 QGAFSDCSGL
+102 SDSFVGCRGL
-112 TSVTI
+112 TSI
-117 PNSVTSIGWS
+117 NLPNSVISIGDNAFLSCTSLTSIE
-127 AFRGCSGLTSVTIPN
+127 
-142 SVTSIGYC
+142 
-150 AFDGCSGLTSVTIP
+150 IP

-172 FAFADCSGLTSI
+172 RAFSNCSGLTSI

-191 SIGDGT
+191 SIADGT

-216 IYNKKWGSY
+216 IYTKWGSD

-243 SDFPNLF
+243 SDFPNLL
-250 LRDDAENHK
+250 LRDNAENHK
-259 RLWGI
+259 RLWDG
-264 AKIIKTSLTDSLEM
+264 AKIIKTSLTDSLEL

-288 NPRVL
+288 NPQVL
-293 IVPKGCYDYAVESIA
+293 IVPTGCHDYAVESLA
-308 QEMEGLTI
+308 RDFEGLSI
-316 IEDHNMQF
+316 IEDQNMQF

-334 KLAQKAYA
+334 KLAKGAYA
-342 QLNESSQLSSF
+342 QLNEITQSSSF
-353 TYLRTDVQNRI
+353 TSLRTDLQNRI
-364 KNMLQDCTA
+364 KDMLRDCTT
-373 LQKGRE
+373 LQKDRE
-379 KEGAFS
+379 KRGNFS
-385 RYDVTYKC
+385 RYNVTYTC

-403 MLPLLVNVQEL
+403 MLPLLLKAQEL
-414 NEWEELLYIDEKL
+414 HGEEELLYIDEKV
-427 YSDFNMAYQDALCCI
+427 YSDFNTAYQDAFNCI
-442 NEHPLL
+442 KEHPLL
-448 ISQEYKKMQMLYDA
+448 ITKQEIKKMQMSYDA

-497 DSQKTA
+497 DSQKAA
-503 LDQAIEDAQTIVD
+503 LNQAIEDAQTIVD
-516 ESEYDASLQPIKTTL
+516 EEEYDASLQSIKTTL

-581 INEQKYEGNWV
+581 INEQNYEGNWV

-605 IISGFQE
+605 IKTGFQE

-666 TFDNVKI
+666 TFDDVKI

-706 FYAYLDADIRNSLD
+706 IYAYLNADIRKVLDETIKTAQQKVAGYDKNAIVQATDSLQTAYGNVKIEAEKYNAELQSAKQNANQFVTDAITLQNETYKDIYAYLDADIRNSLD

-743 SLQAAYDNV
+743 SLQAACDNV
-752 KTEAEK
+752 KIEVEK

-765 AKQNAN
+765 AKQNARD
-771 QLLTNAHT
+771 LLSKAKSLRKASFSYKNYNYQDISPYLNAVT
-779 LLNETYKDIYA
+779 RETF
-790 YLDANNRSTLD
+790 D
-801 NAIKTTEQEIA
+801 NAIEMAEQEI
-812 GYDKNEIVQATNSL
+812 VS
-826 QTAYDNVKTEAENYN
+826 
-841 AELQSA
+841 
-847 KWNANQILTNAHTLQ
+847 
-862 NETYKDIYI
+862 
-871 YLDANNR
+871 
-878 STLDNAIKTT
+878 
-888 EQEIAGYDKNA
+888 YDKNA
-899 IMQAV
+899 IVQV
-904 DNLEKAYKNI
+904 TDDLREAYH
-914 CDDAKSYAD
+914 
-923 NIRSKRIM
+923 NIRNEADSYVSNLVNEKYG
-931 LFDEISKASQLK
+931 LSDEQNRAYELK
-943 NAQNETYFYRL
+943 NTTNETYFYRL

-965 LQNANDCSDSYSI
+965 LQNANDCSDSYSVA
-978 TDVVKAK
+978 DVVKAK

-1022 YEAIDSTYK
+1022 YETIDSTYK
-1031 KQIDKAIQNA
+1031 KQIDEAIQNA
-1041 SKKAAS
+1041 SKKATS
-1047 IAQLQQAFQQMQLL
+1047 IAQLQQTFQQMQLL
-1061 YDSTLAMI
+1061 YDSTLVLI
-1069 NDLQDQHFDNNS
+1069 NDLQDKHFDNNS
-1081 LERISKL
+1081 LERISNL
-1088 IGRNGMG
+1088 IYRNGMG
-1095 RETFDMGFD
+1095 RETFDMGYD
-1104 YYSNGMVTDSS
+1104 YYSYGMVTDFS
-1115 QVIYTN
+1115 QVISTN
-1121 NNAFYTYLRLEE
+1121 NNRFYTYLLLER
-1133 NYSRRLLQ
+1133 NYNSGSFLQ

-1157 CLMLVAKPDVSY
+1157 CLMLVAKPNDSY

-1195 SDFLPLHGF
+1195 SEFLPLHGF

-1212 ITKNINTKYMRL
+1212 ITKNIDTKYIRL
-1224 EYVGEKKCNM
+1224 EYVGEKKCDM
-1234 SYLMLYRRDDLMD
+1234 SYLMFYRRDDLMD
-1247 DEDYQRCDSM
+1247 DDDYQRCDSM
-1257 IPLLRSQVEKN
+1257 MPLLRSQVEKN

-1276 EMEELTSNFIDDAQG
+1276 EMEELTNNFIDDAQG
-1291 SATYVDFRQHAYA
+1291 SATFVDFRQHAYA

-1322 VICAVDGKVYRRTVE
+1322 VVCEVDGQVYRRKVT
-1337 ANNDAYLVKGC
+1337 ANDGAYLVKGS
-1348 PVILHGTLGSCINLQ
+1348 PVILHGSLGSCINLQ
-1363 RKFGGSLGQPVD
+1363 RKTGGILGQPVD

-1400 FNHTD
+1400 FYHTD

-1451 ELRVYDIS
+1451 ELRVYDVG
-1459 GRYIPVKELGKLP
+1459 GRYIPVKELDKLP

>member
-1 MESNRSKNI
+1 MTNNMKNNRYSI
-10 SIRYLLIFLACSLS
+10 SIRHALMLLVLLLGFPYFGYAEYDIWEDVDEDGLHYQINVTQGYAECYGYGVSGNIVIPSSIFYKT
-24 LSLRAEDIKIEGITY
+24 RNKYYPVTQIG
-39 RYEKGNS
+39 RFQ
-46 EASVNGGDKSLNHVI
+46 GDSI
-61 ILPSFICDGNSYKV
+61 
-75 TSIGRSAFSGCSGLT
+75 TSITIPESVTTICSSAFWGCSGLT
-90 SVTIPNSVTSIG
+90 SIEIPNSVTTIG
-102 QGAFSDCSGL
+102 SNAFY
-112 TSVTI
+112 
-117 PNSVTSIGWS
+117 
-127 AFRGCSGLTSVTIPN
+127 GCSGLTSIKIPN
-142 SVTSIGYC
+142 GVASIGDY
-150 AFDGCSGLTSVTIP
+150 AFYG
-164 NSVTSIGG
+164 
-172 FAFADCSGLTSI
+172 CSGLTSI

-191 SIGDGT
+191 SIADGT

-216 IYNKKWGSY
+216 IYTKWGSD

-243 SDFPNLF
+243 SDFPNLL
-250 LRDDAENHK
+250 LRDDTENHK
-259 RLWGI
+259 RLWDG
-264 AKIIKTSLTDSLEM
+264 AKIIKTSLTDSLEL

-288 NPRVL
+288 NPQVL
-293 IVPKGCYDYAVESIA
+293 IVPTGCYDYVVESVA
-308 QEMEGLTI
+308 QEMEGLSI
-316 IEDHNMQF
+316 IEDQNMQF

-334 KLAQKAYA
+334 KLAKGAYA
-342 QLNESSQLSSF
+342 QLNEITQLSSF
-353 TYLRTDVQNRI
+353 TSLKTDLQNRI
-364 KNMLQDCTA
+364 KDMLRDCTT
-373 LQKGRE
+373 LQKDRE
-379 KEGAFS
+379 KKGNFS
-385 RYDVTYKC
+385 RYNVTYTC

-403 MLPLLVNVQEL
+403 MLPLLLKAQEL
-414 NEWEELLYIDEKL
+414 HGEEELLYIDEKV
-427 YSDFNMAYQDALCCI
+427 YSDFNTVYQDAFNCI
-442 NEHPLL
+442 KEHPLL
-448 ISQEYKKMQMLYDA
+448 ITKQEIKKMQMSYDA

-486 LKKNEWYVKVP
+486 LKNNEWYVKVP

-516 ESEYDASLQPIKTTL
+516 EGEYDASLQPIKTTL

-568 AALDQAVGNVQTI
+568 TALDQAVGNVQTI
-581 INEQKYEGNWV
+581 INEQNYEGNWV

-666 TFDNVKI
+666 AYDNVKI

-706 FYAYLDADIRNSLD
+706 IYAYLDADTRNAFNGSI
-720 ETIKTAQ
+720 E
-727 QKVAGYDK
+727 
-735 NAIVQATN
+735 
-743 SLQAAYDNV
+743 
-752 KTEAEK
+752 
-758 YNAELQS
+758 
-765 AKQNAN
+765 
-771 QLLTNAHT
+771 
-779 LLNETYKDIYA
+779 
-790 YLDANNRSTLD
+790 
-801 NAIKTTEQEIA
+801 TTEQKVA

-826 QTAYDNVKTEAENYN
+826 QTAYDNVKIETEKYN
-841 AELQSA
+841 TELQSA
-847 KWNANQILTNAHTLQ
+847 KQNANQLLTNAHTLQ

-965 LQNANDCSDSYSI
+965 LQNANDCSDSYSVA
-978 TDVVKAK
+978 DVVKAK
-985 ENLSEICSNI
+985 EDLSEICSNI

-1004 NDNLMTQLNEL
+1004 SDNLIAQLNEL

-1031 KQIDKAIQNA
+1031 KQIDEAIQNA
-1041 SKKAAS
+1041 SKKATS
-1047 IAQLQQAFQQMQLL
+1047 IAQLQQTFQQMQLL
-1061 YDSTLAMI
+1061 YDSTLVLI
-1069 NDLQDQHFDNNS
+1069 NDLQDKHFDNNS
-1081 LERISKL
+1081 LERISNL
-1088 IGRNGMG
+1088 IYRNGMG
-1095 RETFDMGFD
+1095 RETFDMGYD
-1104 YYSNGMVTDSS
+1104 YYSHGMVTDFS
-1115 QVIYTN
+1115 QVISTN
-1121 NNAFYTYLRLEE
+1121 NNHFYTYLLLERK
-1133 NYSRRLLQ
+1133 YDSGSFLQ

-1157 CLMLVAKPDVSY
+1157 CLMLVAKPNDSY

-1195 SDFLPLHGF
+1195 SEFLPLHGF

-1212 ITKNINTKYMRL
+1212 ITKNIDTKYIRL
-1224 EYVGEKKCNM
+1224 EYVGEKECDM
-1234 SYLMLYRRDDLMD
+1234 SYLMFYRRDDLMD
-1247 DEDYQRCDSM
+1247 DDDYQRCDSM

-1322 VICAVDGKVYRRTVE
+1322 VVCEVDGQVYRRTVE
-1337 ANNDAYLVKGC
+1337 ANNDAYLVKGS
-1348 PVILHGTLGSCINLQ
+1348 PVILHGSLGSCINLQ
-1363 RKFGGSLGQPVD
+1363 RKSGGILGQPVD

-1400 FNHTD
+1400 FYHTD

-1451 ELRVYDIS
+1451 ELRVYDVS
-1459 GRYIPVKELGKLP
+1459 GRYIPVKELDKLP